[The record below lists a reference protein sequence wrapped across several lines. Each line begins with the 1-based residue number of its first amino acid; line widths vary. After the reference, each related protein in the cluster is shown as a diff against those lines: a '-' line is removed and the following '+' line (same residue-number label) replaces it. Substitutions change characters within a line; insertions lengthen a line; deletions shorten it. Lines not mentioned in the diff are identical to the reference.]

1 MRSSDYFSAL
11 DCHVVASCAL
21 PPGFSIVESETTGHP
36 AAFNVCRMPFCWS
49 VRICLF
55 RVRAPVNS
63 ATWPYGP
70 GVRKS
75 GGFVIG
81 IVSDELSALEA
92 PRNRLSLASKIKE
105 GGWPIGPV
113 AQSEEWYGADRPLA
127 EGQRRDDT
135 KTNLANNSNM
145 NYLSASADAL

>member
-1 MRSSDYFSAL
+1 M
-11 DCHVVASCAL
+11 
-21 PPGFSIVESETTGHP
+21 VESETTGHP
-36 AAFNVCRMPFCWS
+36 AAFKVWRMPFCWS

-81 IVSDELSALEA
+81 IMSEELSALEA
-92 PRNRLSLASKIKE
+92 RRKRMCLASKIKE
-105 GGWPIGPV
+105 GGWPV
-113 AQSEEWYGADRPLA
+113 AQPRTDAVPTARWP
-127 EGQRRDDT
+127 
-135 KTNLANNSNM
+135 KANDGM
-145 NYLSASADAL
+145 IPKRIY